1 MNNQKEKW
9 NQFIRDNQGS
19 FLQSFEWSEFQESLG
34 REIWRIEIGE
44 KLKTL
49 VIKRD
54 LPLGKNYLYCPRPV
68 WDLDLWEP
76 FLKEVQGIA
85 KKEKSI
91 FLKIEPSK
99 SFKFQVSSFKFI
111 KSQKQIQPAKTLIL
125 DISKPEEELLSQMR
139 QKTRYNIKLA
149 HKQGIEIGIISLPR
163 QEEIESFWQILSQT
177 AKRDKFHLHP
187 KIYYQKMLG
196 ILGEAGL
203 VKLFIAEYKNQIIAA
218 NIVCF
223 FNETAIY
230 FHGASDYNFRHLMA
244 PYLLQW
250 QAILEAK
257 KLGFKF
263 YDFWGFDEKKW
274 PGVTRF
280 KKGFDG
286 KEVIHPG
293 AFDLIFQPCW
303 YRVYIWSS
311 SIGAVL

>member
-1 MNNQKEKW
+1 MIINHQKEKW
-9 NQFIRDNQGS
+9 NQFVKADGGS
-19 FLQSFEWSEFQESLG
+19 FLQSFEWGEFQESLG
-34 REIWRIEIGE
+34 RKIWRLEIGE
-44 KLKTL
+44 NLKAL
-49 VIKRD
+49 VIKHD
-54 LPLGKNYLYCPRPV
+54 LPLGKSYLYCPRPV
-68 WDLDLWEP
+68 FSEEKWQS
-76 FLKEVQGIA
+76 FLKEMQSIA

-263 YDFWGFDEKKW
+263 YDFWGIDEKKW

-280 KKGFDG
+280 KKGFGGEEIIYPDT
-286 KEVIHPG
+286 
-293 AFDLIFQPCW
+293 FDLVFLPGW
-303 YRVYIWSS
+303 YWIYNIVRRIY
-311 SIGAVL
+311 